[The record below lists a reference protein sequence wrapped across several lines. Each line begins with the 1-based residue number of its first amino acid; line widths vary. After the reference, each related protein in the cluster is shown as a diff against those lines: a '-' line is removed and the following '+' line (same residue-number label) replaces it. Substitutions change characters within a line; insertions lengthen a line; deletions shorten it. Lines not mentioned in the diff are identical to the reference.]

1 MAQGRPSARS
11 FYAGLMNA
19 ENIHAVDG
27 QISSSSSKSVNW
39 ISKNR
44 WFVLFVIVPTILSIF
59 YYGFIANDIYV
70 SESRFVIK
78 SPDEKRPQLS
88 SLANLIQTTG
98 LSAGQEQAN
107 EVLDF
112 IRSRD
117 ALANLQQRINIR
129 QRYDRGADVFS
140 KYSKDI
146 FGDSFEYLYK
156 YYTRMVDANL
166 DTQTGTAVVVV
177 KAYTPE
183 DAYQI
188 NQTLLSLSEDMVN
201 RLNDRAQGRG
211 IAEAQQQVAQ
221 ATERARK
228 ITAAITQYR
237 NRSALIDPGKQAGG
251 VLEIANQLV
260 GQRAALQAQLETMER
275 QTPRNPSIPALR
287 NRIAA
292 MSAQIAQQDSRVVGG
307 SGTIASKLGNYEDLL
322 VEQKFANDSLTVAN
336 ASLVQARS
344 DAQRQKFYLERV
356 VEPNR
361 PDIALLPKRLL
372 GILTVAASALCIYF
386 VGWML
391 VVGILEHAPK
401 D

>member
-1 MAQGRPSARS
+1 M
-11 FYAGLMNA
+11 
-19 ENIHAVDG
+19 
-27 QISSSSSKSVNW
+27 NW

-211 IAEAQQQVAQ
+211 IAEAQQQVEQ

>member
-1 MAQGRPSARS
+1 
-11 FYAGLMNA
+11 MNA

-211 IAEAQQQVAQ
+211 IAEAQQQVEQ

>member
-1 MAQGRPSARS
+1 
-11 FYAGLMNA
+11 MNA

-188 NQTLLSLSEDMVN
+188 NQTLLSLSEGMVN

-211 IAEAQQQVAQ
+211 IAEAQQQVEQ